1 MYYLFKSYKYI
12 LFSIGYVQDLLNSS
26 CILDYY
32 LKQDKRGL
40 ILVKTQSMLIVATYT
55 ENMFPSVCVEAVEK
69 LGNPP

>member
-1 MYYLFKSYKYI
+1 MHFR
-12 LFSIGYVQDLLNSS
+12 LLSKN
-26 CILDYY
+26 DYY

-69 LGNPP
+69 LGNPPYLKYP